1 MNKTWKR
8 QVFRHTAL
16 YTAILMFSH
25 TGGGGGAQAQTQTQT
40 HKYAIVMNGQN
51 LPEVKWGQDYK
62 KLAQKSNERQF
73 THTTNF
79 HIKKNVTL
87 SFNNIDEVVAEKKDV
102 VVFGTATYLPPYGK
116 VSGFDADKLKKRG
129 DALGWIKTTK
139 PGLVGYSYEGVT
151 CQNNYNNASSGCPE
165 LIYKTQFSFGQQGLK
180 KKTTGGLDIA
190 EDKSRD
196 NSPIYKLQD
205 YPGLGVSFN
214 LSSESLVKSIKYN
227 KIISSFSEGVTQQNG
242 TQNQHKDKNLVYTTG
257 DYQYKNKYSSRY
269 VGQNEHSAIAFYLNA
284 KLHLLDKKNIKNIA
298 QGKTVNLG
306 TLKSYVEP
314 TAEWKNKRQN
324 YFQGNWTFEDKG
336 TVSVKLKLPEVKAGR
351 CVNKNN
357 PNPNAKAPSPALT
370 APALWFGPVQ
380 NGKVQMYSASVSTYP
395 DSSSSQIFL
404 QNLSRKDDTS
414 KPGRYSLKPLS
425 TSEIKSKEP
434 NFTGR
439 QTIIRLDGRVQQ
451 IKLGQSNNEVVGFNG
466 NSNNATFGIVSEGS
480 FMPDTSEW
488 KKVLLPWTVRVF
500 ADDSKFKEFNKE
512 EKDNKPKYS
521 QKYRSRDNGKRERN
535 LGDIVNSPIVAV
547 GGYLATSAND
557 GMVHIFKKG
566 NGGDERNY
574 SLKLSYIPGTMPRKD
589 IENKDSTL
597 AKELR
602 AFAEKGYV
610 GDRYGVDGGFVLR
623 QVNLNGKDHVFMFG
637 AMGFG
642 GRGAYALDLTKA
654 DGSDPTKASL
664 FDVKDNGNN
673 GNNGNNRVELGYTV
687 GTPQIGKTHNGKYA
701 AFLASGYATK
711 KIDDPTN
718 KTALYVYDLENN
730 GNLIK
735 KIEVKD
741 GKGGLSSPTLVDKD
755 LDGTVDIAY
764 AGDRGGKMYRFDLS
778 GQSPDQWTV
787 RPIFEGTKPITSAPA
802 ISQLKDKRVVIF
814 GTGSDLSEED
824 VDNMEEQYI
833 YGIFDDDTA
842 TTGTVNFSGSG
853 GGLLEQVLSR
863 DNDNKTLFLT
873 DYKRSDGSGSKGWVV
888 KLKDGQRVTVKPT
901 VVLRTAFVTIR
912 KYNDGGCGAE
922 TAILGINTADGGKL
936 TKKSARPIVP
946 DANKDVAQYSG
957 HKQTTKGKSIPIGCM
972 QKGNEIVCPNGYVYD
987 KPVNVRYLDEKK
999 TDGFST
1005 TADGDA
1011 GGSGIDPAGKRSGK
1025 NNRCFSQKGVRTLLM
1040 NDLDSLDITGPT
1052 CGMKRISWREVFY

>member
-1 MNKTWKR
+1 
-8 QVFRHTAL
+8 
-16 YTAILMFSH
+16 MFSH
-25 TGGGGGAQAQTQTQT
+25 TGGGGGGAMAQT
-40 HKYAIVMNGQN
+40 HKYAIIMNEGNQ
-51 LPEVKWGQDYK
+51 PEVKQNGQYSTIKDKYR
-62 KLAQKSNERQF
+62 EREY
-73 THTTNF
+73 TH
-79 HIKKNVTL
+79 HRYGRGGGSV
-87 SFNNIDEVVAEKKDV
+87 SFNNSDELVSRQSGTA
-102 VVFGTATYLPPYGK
+102 VFGTATYLPPYGK
-116 VSGFDADKLKKRG
+116 VSGFDAGALKERNNAV
-129 DALGWIKTTK
+129 DWIRTTQ
-139 PGLVGYSYEGVT
+139 PGLAGYAYTDVICRSRD
-151 CQNNYNNASSGCPE
+151 QCPQ
-165 LIYKTQFSFGQQGLK
+165 LVYKTQFTFGNSGLAK
-180 KKTTGGLDIA
+180 KANGGGLDIYV
-190 EDKSRD
+190 DKSRD
-196 NSPIYKLQD
+196 NSPIYKLKD
-205 YPGLGVSFN
+205 HPWLGVSFN
-214 LSSESLVKSIKYN
+214 LGVENTVKNGNSSNRL
-227 KIISSFSEGVTQQNG
+227 ISSFSEDNN
-242 TQNQHKDKNLVYTTG
+242 NQTIVSTTESSPISLG
-257 DYQYKNKYSSRY
+257 DWQR
-269 VGQNEHSAIAFYLNA
+269 EHTAMAYYLNA
-284 KLHLLDKKNIKNIA
+284 KLHLLDKKGIKDITD
-298 QGKTVNLG
+298 KTVRLG
-306 TLKSYVEP
+306 VLKPSIDV
-314 TAEWKNKRQN
+314 R
-324 YFQGNWTFEDKG
+324 KG
-336 TVSVKLKLPEVKAGR
+336 AGWLSFWATWDIKDNGQIPVKLSLTQVKAGR
-351 CVNKNN
+351 CVNKDN

-380 NGKVQMYSASVSTYP
+380 NGKAEMYSASVSTYP

-425 TSEIKSKEP
+425 DTQIKSKEP

-439 QTIIRLDGRVQQ
+439 QTVIRLDKGVHQ
-451 IKLGQSNNEVVGFNG
+451 IKLQGNEVANFNG
-466 NSNNATFGIVSEGS
+466 NDGKNDTFGIVSEGS

-488 KKVLLPWTVRVF
+488 KKVLLPWTVRGL
-500 ADDSKFKEFNKE
+500 DNDNQFKIFNQE
-512 EKDNKPKYS
+512 AKDGKPKYS
-521 QKYRSRDNGKRERN
+521 QKYRSRDNNKGERN

-547 GGYLATSAND
+547 GEYLATSAND
-557 GMVHIFKKG
+557 GMVHIFKQS
-566 NGGDERNY
+566 GGDKRSYN
-574 SLKLSYIPGTMPRKD
+574 LKLSYIPGTMPRKD
-589 IENKDSTL
+589 IQNTESTL

-602 AFAEKGYV
+602 TFAEKGYV

-711 KIDDPTN
+711 QIDHTDN
-718 KTALYVYDLENN
+718 KTALYVYDLESNN
-730 GNLIK
+730 GTPIATIN
-735 KIEVKD
+735 VPD

-764 AGDRGGKMYRFDLS
+764 AGDRGGSMYRFDLS
-778 GQSPDQWTV
+778 SQDPKQWSA
-787 RPIFEGTKPITSAPA
+787 RAIFKGDKPITSAPA

-824 VDNMEEQYI
+824 VDKKDEQYI

-842 TTGTVNFSGSG
+842 TTGTVNFSGTG
-853 GGLLEQVLSR
+853 GGLLEQHLTEE
-863 DNDNKTLFLT
+863 NKTLFLT
-873 DYKRSDGSGSKGWVV
+873 DYKRSDGSGDKGWVV

-912 KYNDGGCGAE
+912 KYKDNGCGAE

-946 DANKDVAQYSG
+946 EANTAVAQYSG
-957 HKQTTKGKSIPIGCM
+957 HKQTAKGKSIPIGCM
-972 QKGNEIVCPNGYVYD
+972 WKNNETVCPNGYVYD

-1011 GGSGIDPAGKRSGK
+1011 GGSGIDPDGKRSGK

>member
-1 MNKTWKR
+1 MNNQK
-8 QVFRHTAL
+8 
-16 YTAILMFSH
+16 
-25 TGGGGGAQAQTQTQT
+25 
-40 HKYAIVMNGQN
+40 
-51 LPEVKWGQDYK
+51 LPEVKWGQDYN
-62 KLAQKSNERQF
+62 KLAQKSNEREV
-73 THTTNF
+73 THTSKF
-79 HIKKNVTL
+79 VVAKKHISF
-87 SFNNIDEVVAEKKDV
+87 SFNNTDEVVAEKKDA
-102 VVFGTATYLPPYGK
+102 VVFGAATYLPPYGK
-116 VSGFDADKLKKRG
+116 VSGFDTAKLAERG
-129 DALGWIKTTK
+129 DALGWIKTIK

-151 CQNNYNNASSGCPE
+151 CQNNYSHASRGCPE
-165 LIYKTQFSFGQQGLK
+165 LSYKTQFTFGNSGLAK
-180 KKTTGGLDIA
+180 KANGGGLDIYV
-190 EDKSRD
+190 DKSRD
-196 NSPIYKLQD
+196 NSPIYKLKD
-205 YPGLGVSFN
+205 HPWLGVSFN

-227 KIISSFSEGVTQQNG
+227 KIISSFSEDVTQNNG
-242 TQNQHKDKNLVYTTG
+242 ADSQHKDKNLVYTTG
-257 DYQYKNKYSSRY
+257 DYQYKNKYPSRY
-269 VGQNEHSAIAFYLNA
+269 VGQDEHSAVAFYLNA
-284 KLHLLDKKNIKNIA
+284 KLHLLDKKHIKNIA

-306 TLKSYVEP
+306 TLKPRIEL
-314 TAEWKNKRQN
+314 TEAWKNKPGS
-324 YFQGNWTFEDKG
+324 YFNGNWTFEDKG
-336 TVSVKLKLPEVKAGR
+336 VVSVELILPQVKADR
-351 CVNKNN
+351 CINK
-357 PNPNAKAPSPALT
+357 PNPNNNTKVPSPALT

-380 NGKVQMYSASVSTYP
+380 NGKAEMYSASVSTYP
-395 DSSSSQIFL
+395 DSSSSRIFL
-404 QNLSRKDDTS
+404 QNLKRKTDTS
-414 KPGRYSLKPLS
+414 RPGRYSLATLN
-425 TSEIKSKEP
+425 KSDIESREP
-434 NFTGR
+434 TFTGR
-439 QTIIRLDGRVQQ
+439 QTIIRLDGGVQQ
-451 IKLGQSNNEVVGFNG
+451 IKLQGNEVTSFNVNNG
-466 NSNNATFGIVSEGS
+466 NNTFGIVKDLGVD
-480 FMPDTSEW
+480 PDASEW

-512 EKDNKPKYS
+512 EKNNDNKPKYS
-521 QKYRSRDNGKRERN
+521 QKYRSRDSSKHERN

-566 NGGDERNY
+566 NGDARNY

-589 IENKDSTL
+589 IENKDSNL

-623 QVNLNGKDHVFMFG
+623 QVEWKGQNRVFMFG

-642 GRGAYALDLTKA
+642 GRGAYALDLSKI
-654 DGSDPTKASL
+654 DSNNPTAVSL
-664 FDVKDNGNN
+664 FDVKDN

-711 KIDDPTN
+711 TIDSTDN
-718 KTALYVYDLENN
+718 KTALYVYDLESS
-730 GNLIK
+730 GTLIK
-735 KIEVKD
+735 KIDVPG

-764 AGDRGGKMYRFDLS
+764 AGDRGGSMYRFDLS
-778 GQSPDQWTV
+778 SQDPQQWSV
-787 RPIFEGTKPITSAPA
+787 RTIFSGNKPITSAPA

-814 GTGSDLSEED
+814 GTGSDLSEDD
-824 VDNMEEQYI
+824 VDNNDMQSI
-833 YGIFDDDTA
+833 YGIFDNDTA
-842 TTGTVNFSGSG
+842 AGNANANLSGLG
-853 GGLLEQVLSR
+853 GGLLEQKLTQEDR
-863 DNDNKTLFLT
+863 TLFLT

-912 KYNDGGCGAE
+912 KYKDNGCGAE

-946 DANKDVAQYSG
+946 ADNTAVAQYSG
-957 HKQTTKGKSIPIGCM
+957 HKQTAKGKSIPIGCM

-1011 GGSGIDPAGKRSGK
+1011 GGSGTFKEGKKPAR
-1025 NNRCFSQKGVRTLLM
+1025 NNRCFSGKGVRTLLM